1 VVGAGLSIIY
11 RFVRALFLG
20 RERVVEVDLLVVPLD
35 NTFAEEAD
43 EEGGEGEGEEEG
55 DDALERWTVG
65 VDGEPRRVDDP
76 SVLLALLVSVVVLP
90 AVLGTAVASP
100 NLSNPPSSAGTST
113 SKSGGDIQG
122 RVNGRRA
129 NWMTVRTR
137 ALKRRPVAQENM
149 LTFRRIVLL
158 PPPPR

>member
-35 NTFAEEAD
+35 NTFA
-43 EEGGEGEGEEEG
+43 EEG